1 MPDERTHRGP
11 HPQDARFF
19 APEALPPLELAVHD
33 LSWLLTRGYSR
44 DAALVLVGDR
54 FKLTARQRL
63 ALGRCACSDQ
73 ARARRARHRVE
84 DVGGKVVW
92 VDGFN
97 LVLTLEAAL
106 GGGLLMRARDGCIR
120 DLASMHGSYRR
131 VAETEGAV
139 SLLADGLAEL
149 RPAAVRCLL
158 DRPVSNSGR
167 LAERLRETGWDV
179 ELVPNPDPL
188 LAACPDPIV
197 SSDSA
202 ILDRCATWLNL
213 TALLLPRIAGAW
225 VVDLE
230 GRPHG

>member
-1 MPDERTHRGP
+1 
-11 HPQDARFF
+11 
-19 APEALPPLELAVHD
+19 LELAVHD

-54 FKLTARQRL
+54 YRLTARQRL

-73 ARARRARHRVE
+73 ARARRARHRTDTVA
-84 DVGGKVVW
+84 GQVVW

-106 GGGLLMRARDGCIR
+106 GGGLLLQARDSCVR
-120 DLASMHGSYRR
+120 DLASMHGSYRK

-139 SLLADGLAEL
+139 ELLAAGLAEL
-149 RPAAVRCLL
+149 QPAAVRCLL

-167 LAERLRETGWDV
+167 LAARLREAGWDV

-202 ILDRCATWLNL
+202 ILDRCASWLNL
-213 TALLLPRIAGAW
+213 TPLLLPQIEGAW
-225 VVDLE
+225 LVNLE
-230 GRPHG
+230 GSPHG